1 MAHVN
6 TILSQMLQL
15 IPRHVF
21 EHLVDTHAWRGPR
34 PRKFSYWSQLVAM
47 LFAQFTGRKSLR
59 DLVFSLN
66 RQVHRLYHLGQS
78 RVKRSTLAE
87 ANEKRPA
94 VIFEKTYQRL
104 LPRVYEEMARQH
116 RRHPEIK
123 IVDATTI
130 ELCASVFPWAH
141 FREKKGAVKLHTVL
155 VDSLPQGV
163 ILSDGKKHDLAGA
176 KEMQFAPG
184 DLLIL
189 DRAYIDYAW
198 LYGLHRQGVWFVTR
212 LKSNARYEVVA
223 EREIAA
229 SDPFLA
235 DQLIR
240 LTSARGQAAY
250 PEELRRVQ
258 YRDPET
264 GKVYVF
270 LTNRLDLPALEVAAL
285 YKQRWQIELFF
296 KWLKQNLK
304 IKAFFGTSKNA
315 VLIHIWTALLAY
327 LLLIWVK
334 LKSTV
339 GWGLLELSRLMQTM
353 LMARTNLWEMLNPK
367 EKAPPPQMVLFNVA
381 GGV

>member
-1 MAHVN
+1 
-6 TILSQMLQL
+6 
-15 IPRHVF
+15 
-21 EHLVDTHAWRGPR
+21 
-34 PRKFSYWSQLVAM
+34 
-47 LFAQFTGRKSLR
+47 
-59 DLVFSLN
+59 VFSLN

-155 VDSLPQGV
+155 VDSLPQCV

-315 VLIHIWTALLAY
+315 VLIQIWTALLAY

>member
-1 MAHVN
+1 
-6 TILSQMLQL
+6 
-15 IPRHVF
+15 
-21 EHLVDTHAWRGPR
+21 
-34 PRKFSYWSQLVAM
+34 M

-155 VDSLPQGV
+155 VDSLPQCV

-315 VLIHIWTALLAY
+315 VLIQIWTALLAY